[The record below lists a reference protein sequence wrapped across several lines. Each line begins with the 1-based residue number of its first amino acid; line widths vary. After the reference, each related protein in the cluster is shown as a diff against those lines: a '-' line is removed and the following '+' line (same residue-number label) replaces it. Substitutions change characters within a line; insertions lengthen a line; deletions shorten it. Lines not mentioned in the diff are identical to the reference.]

1 MRFILIGIQLVQW
14 HGASLIKLT
23 QYYYILFLFFWK
35 KMTIKGHRSIESIC
49 RELLGEIP
57 RFVQKTKVD
66 GVYFKDLQV
75 ENLQLLKNA
84 LHLL

>member
-1 MRFILIGIQLVQW
+1 
-14 HGASLIKLT
+14 
-23 QYYYILFLFFWK
+23 
-35 KMTIKGHRSIESIC
+35 MTIKGHRSIESIC